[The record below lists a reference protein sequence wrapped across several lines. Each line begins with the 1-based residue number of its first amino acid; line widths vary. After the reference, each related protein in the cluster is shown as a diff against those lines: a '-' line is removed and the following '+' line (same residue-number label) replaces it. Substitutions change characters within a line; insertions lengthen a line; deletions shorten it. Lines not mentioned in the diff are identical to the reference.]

1 MMIDVGDKGGYIIY
15 YEASSRLSHDET
27 LFFLCFFPVNLLSH
41 VCSVL
46 SSSGMRRKRLIECPD
61 YWNAVIREWDRSS
74 CHLYVAS
81 HSQIK
86 LSVSRITSYHMYL
99 YLKNLTPCKL

>member
-1 MMIDVGDKGGYIIY
+1 MMIGVGDVGGYIIY
-15 YEASSRLSHDET
+15 YEA

-46 SSSGMRRKRLIECPD
+46 SSSGMRRKRLIECPG

-86 LSVSRITSYHMYL
+86 LSLSRITSYHMYL
-99 YLKNLTPCKL
+99 YLKNLTSCKL

>member
-1 MMIDVGDKGGYIIY
+1 MMIGVVVKGGYIIY
-15 YEASSRLSHDET
+15 YEASSRLSYDET
-27 LFFLCFFPVNLLSH
+27 LLFLCFFPVNLLSH

-46 SSSGMRRKRLIECPD
+46 SSSGMRRKRLIECPG

-86 LSVSRITSYHMYL
+86 LSVSRITSNHMYL
-99 YLKNLTPCKL
+99 YLKNLTSCKL